1 MLLINVEFSERCSRR
16 RHKTI
21 DILNKSLPTLRR
33 RDNKNRFEAK
43 TVWKACKKTD
53 NTTIDFDKDGEYSGV
68 LTLTMGVAMDEF
80 RTEEGCAVFA

>member
-1 MLLINVEFSERCSRR
+1 MQSPAPQDNR
-16 RHKTI
+16 
-21 DILNKSLPTLRR
+21 SLPTLRR
-33 RDNKNRFEAK
+33 LDNKNRFEAK
-43 TVWKACKKTD
+43 TVWKVCKKTD